1 MPTRTLPDFF
11 AHTYPR
17 YGLAAALVDQDVLDW
32 KDALADTDRL
42 LGIARRTLQ
51 NALHR
56 YRVHT
61 NSDLEDA
68 TTLTYRYLAA
78 DEVEPSGQKAEDG
91 YYIMPHVVID
101 DQSARY
107 SVKGVRSITKKIDA
121 GISPSKSAELK
132 RSFTPFTTKL
142 NQGTQSQSNP
152 KTDTLE
158 VIFSMVAAVTPLK
171 PATQVDF
178 TNQAMI
184 PDLDLEGLITFVRLF
199 QGMHRKTGNGL
210 TLTRKEGSNRKRP
223 PIFDGNY
230 PDAPRS
236 PAFGPIGLMGAIGQ
250 WMKRADV
257 LADEQKE
264 ARETLDAMKGR
275 SIYLVSYDGNLMR
288 QEHIGHHVAR
298 LAANHNLPKIIRG
311 LYRIQFYNA
320 EHNKPDSNTRANFF
334 MMASRFLQLHTKPSF
349 KDFLAFR
356 ANYNAELLPILESFF
371 MNEYKIEPAIVKSA
385 RVYGAYLND
394 VAYYAAREEVDEN
407 EARDDGGTGRGL
419 YDAKTRVLA
428 QLESTAMSARRPS
441 SLFSRINV
449 MAGRMS
455 GRDVPAKAE
464 RFLEAAQTGEIPFD
478 EAKDLV
484 LAYMR
489 LRKDQT
495 ETSNAKGSDTPT
507 DKASEPSDSGSPSSG
522 KKTRSANEGQSM
534 SFFD

>member
-1 MPTRTLPDFF
+1 MQEYTLPDFF

-17 YGLAAALVDQDVLDW
+17 YGLAAAIVDQDVLNW
-32 KDALADTDRL
+32 KAALEDAERL
-42 LGIARRTLQ
+42 LKIAGGALQ

-61 NSDLEDA
+61 ASDLEDA
-68 TTLTYRYLAA
+68 TTLKYRYLAA
-78 DEVEPSGQKAEDG
+78 DEVESSGQKAEDG

-107 SVKGVRSITKKIDA
+107 SVKGVRSMIKKIDK
-121 GISPSKSAELK
+121 GVNSGKSAQLK

-152 KTDTLE
+152 KSTTLE
-158 VIFSMVAAVTPLK
+158 VAFSMVAAVTPLK

-199 QGMHRKTGNGL
+199 RSMQESETGNGL
-210 TLTRKEGSNRKRP
+210 TLTRKETSNRKRP
-223 PIFDGNY
+223 PISDGNY

-236 PAFGPIGLMGAIGQ
+236 PAFGPVGLMGAIGQ
-250 WMKRADV
+250 WMKRADI
-257 LADEQKE
+257 LADQQKK
-264 ARETLDAMKGR
+264 ARETLNAMKGR
-275 SIYLVSYDGNLMR
+275 SIYLVSYDKNLMR
-288 QEHIGHHVAR
+288 QEYVGHHVAR
-298 LAANHNLPKIIRG
+298 LAKNHNLPKIIQS
-311 LYRIQFYNA
+311 LYRIRFYNA
-320 EHNKPDSNTRANFF
+320 DHNKPDSNTRATFF
-334 MMASRFLQLHTKPSF
+334 MLASRFLQLYTKPAF
-349 KDFLAFR
+349 KDFLAYR
-356 ANYNAELLPILESFF
+356 ATYEANLSPIIEEFF
-371 MNEYKIEPAIVKSA
+371 MEEYKIQRDIVESA
-385 RVYGAYLND
+385 RAYGAYLND

-407 EARDDGGTGRGL
+407 EERDDGGTGRDI

-441 SLFSRINV
+441 SLFAQINV

-455 GRDVPAKAE
+455 GRDVPAEAE
-464 RFLEAAQTGEIPFD
+464 RFMEAVQTGEIAFD

-489 LRKDQT
+489 LRKAQGDS
-495 ETSNAKGSDTPT
+495 ETSNPDTAT
-507 DKASEPSDSGSPSSG
+507 DNSSQSESTQSSL
-522 KKTRSANEGQSM
+522 
-534 SFFD
+534 F